1 MKGFLIDT
9 SLREGETRRE
19 TERERRETERE
30 REKGEKERHVERLRE
45 SHISTLYSKVIM
57 KSKK

>member
-19 TERERRETERE
+19 TERESHLNFVFKGYN
-30 REKGEKERHVERLRE
+30 EK
-45 SHISTLYSKVIM
+45 
-57 KSKK
+57 